1 MKKLAFLFITL
12 MIVACSNET
21 RNDDT
26 VRELAKEDIIAE
38 YNLPEGTKF
47 DDEDIEITENK
58 TGDAPLGYT
67 YIVKITVKSQDREGN
82 EVIKTH
88 VREYKQIGEKGNSR
102 EDFELISSK

>member
-12 MIVACSNET
+12 LIVACANET

-38 YNLPEGTKF
+38 FNLPEGTKF
-47 DDEDIEITENK
+47 NDEDIVITENK
-58 TGDAPLGYT
+58 SGDAPLGYT

-82 EVIKTH
+82 EIIKVHTK
-88 VREYKQIGEKGNSR
+88 EYKQIGEKGNSR